1 MVETWEHVRNVPMVD
16 HVRRTPMDALDVETS
31 IVEGEQALQA
41 LLKFVSESAGRLEAH
56 EAEKGIFKRLLP
68 IGLAAMKL
76 YFAQR
81 GTGDVGPAITRADG
95 IILPREK
102 PLRGR
107 DYFSIFGKFKVARTC
122 YRTPGEPGIC
132 PLDGE
137 VNLPA
142 RCYSYF
148 LQEWMTLFEVEH
160 PFQESAG
167 WLEQLFELDV
177 AESVLM
183 EVAKE
188 APADYEGFYA
198 QRPLPQV
205 PPEGELLVVSF
216 DGKGVPMIKAEAVK
230 LKAKLGPGE
239 KRQKKKE
246 ALVGVS
252 YTVDAKP
259 RAAEAL
265 AELLVDPEAARARRK
280 REAVTDDTPRAQ
292 QVRRV
297 ASLVRTKHEVMACIK
312 ADAER
317 RDPQHRKPL
326 VVLLDGALGLWNL
339 ATKLFKEW
347 RRVTFVLDIMHVVG
361 YLWSA
366 AHALFGEGAKAG
378 NRWVQQKLTE
388 LLRGR
393 VGYVIGGL
401 RQMLTKRRLRKA
413 VRQMLEKV
421 ITFFHNHRRWMRY
434 DAYLAAG
441 LPVGTGVV
449 ESACGS
455 VVKHRMEG
463 EGKRWSLEGAEA
475 ILTLRSLKKSHD
487 NDLRDYWKFRARQM
501 HGRLYGH
508 KPKYRPTPRLR
519 RVA

>member
-1 MVETWEHVRNVPMVD
+1 ME
-16 HVRRTPMDALDVETS
+16 ALDVEMS
-31 IVEGEQALQA
+31 IAEGTQALQA
-41 LLKFVSESAGRLEAH
+41 LLKFVQENADQLEAH

-68 IGLAAMKL
+68 IGLAAMQL

-81 GTGDVGPAITRADG
+81 GTGDVGPAVTRADG
-95 IILPREK
+95 VCLPREK
-102 PLRGR
+102 RLRGR
-107 DYFSIFGKFKVARTC
+107 DYFSLFGKFAVARTC
-122 YRTPGEPGIC
+122 YRTPGEPGIF
-132 PLDGE
+132 PLDAQ
-137 VNLPA
+137 VNFPG

-148 LQEWMTLFEVEH
+148 LQEWMTVFAVEH
-160 PFQESAG
+160 PFQESSS
-167 WLEQLFELDV
+167 WFEQLFDLEV
-177 AESVLM
+177 AESVLI
-183 EVAKE
+183 EVAQE
-188 APADYEGFYA
+188 APADYEDFYA
-198 QRPLPQV
+198 QRPTPQ
-205 PPEGELLVVSF
+205 EESTGELLVVSF

-230 LKAKLGPGE
+230 LKAKLGTGE

-252 YTVDAKP
+252 YTVDPKP
-259 RAAEAL
+259 RSPEAL
-265 AELLVDPEAARARRK
+265 AALLVEPEAARARRQP
-280 REAVTDDTPRAQ
+280 EGATDDVPRAQ

-297 ASLVRTKHEVMACIK
+297 ASLVRTKQAVMALIK

-326 VVLLDGALGLWNL
+326 VVLLDGALGLWHL
-339 ATKLFKEW
+339 ATKLFREW
-347 RRVTFVLDIMHVVG
+347 KQVTFVLDIMHVVG
-361 YLWSA
+361 YLWRA
-366 AHALFGEGAKAG
+366 ANALFGEGAKAG
-378 NRWVQQKLTE
+378 KHWVRQKLTAI
-388 LLRGR
+388 LCGR

-401 RQMLTKRRLRKA
+401 RQILTKQQLRTS
-413 VRQMLEKV
+413 VRETLATV
-421 ITFFHNHRRWMRY
+421 ITFLHNHRRWMQY

-487 NDLRDYWKFRARQM
+487 NDLRDYWKFHACQVHR
-501 HGRLYGH
+501 RLYNR
-508 KPKYRPTPRLR
+508 KPKYRPMLRLR

>member
-1 MVETWEHVRNVPMVD
+1 
-16 HVRRTPMDALDVETS
+16 MDALEVETS
-31 IVEGEQALQA
+31 IAEGEQALQT
-41 LLKFVSESAGRLEAH
+41 LLKLVSESAGTLEAH

-81 GTGDVGPAITRADG
+81 GTGDLGAAVTRADG
-95 IILPREK
+95 MLLPRETQ
-102 PLRGR
+102 LRAR
-107 DYFSIFGKFKVARTC
+107 DYFSLFGKFAVPRTC
-122 YRTPGEPGIC
+122 YRTPGEPGIF
-132 PLDGE
+132 PLDAQ
-137 VNLPA
+137 VNFPE

-167 WLEQLFELDV
+167 LFEQLFDLEV

-188 APADYEGFYA
+188 APQDYESFYA
-198 QRPLPQV
+198 QQPV
-205 PPEGELLVVSF
+205 PHEETQGEFLVVSF
-216 DGKGVPMIKAEAVK
+216 DGKGVPMIKAEATK
-230 LKAKLGPGE
+230 LKAKLGTGE

-252 YTVDAKP
+252 DTVDAKLRSP
-259 RAAEAL
+259 EAL
-265 AELLVDPEAARARRK
+265 AELLVDPEAARARRQ
-280 REAVTDDTPRAQ
+280 REGATDDAPRAQ

-297 ASLVRTKHEVMACIK
+297 ASLVRTKHAVMELIK

-317 RDPQHRKPL
+317 RDPEHHKPL

-339 ATKLFKEW
+339 TPKLFKPW
-347 RRVTFVLDIMHVVG
+347 KRRTCILDILHVVG

-366 AHALFGEGAKAG
+366 ANALFGEGSKDG
-378 NRWVQQKLTE
+378 TRWVQAKLTAI
-388 LLRGR
+388 LRGR

-401 RQMLTKRRLRKA
+401 RQILTKQRLRKS
-413 VRQMLEKV
+413 VREALEKV
-421 ITFFHNHRRWMRY
+421 ITFFHNHRRWMQY
-434 DAYLAAG
+434 DVYLAAG
-441 LPVGTGVV
+441 LPIGTGVV

-463 EGKRWSLEGAEA
+463 EGKRWSLAGAEA
-475 ILTLRSLKKSHD
+475 MLALRSLKKSHD
-487 NDLRDYWKFRARQM
+487 NDLRDYWRFHARQVRV
-501 HGRLYGH
+501 RLYGG
-508 KPKYRPTPRLR
+508 KPKYGPMPRLR

>member
-1 MVETWEHVRNVPMVD
+1 MVETWEHLRGVPMVY
-16 HVRRTPMDALDVETS
+16 HVRRIPMEALDVEMS
-31 IVEGEQALQA
+31 IAEGEQALQA
-41 LLKFVSESAGRLEAH
+41 LLQFAREQAGKLEAH

-81 GTGDVGPAITRADG
+81 GTGDVGPALTRADG
-95 IILPREK
+95 VLLPRETQ
-102 PLRGR
+102 LRGR
-107 DYFSIFGKFKVARTC
+107 DYFSLFGKFAVARTC
-122 YRTPGEPGIC
+122 YRTPGEPGIY
-132 PLDGE
+132 PLDAQ
-137 VNLPA
+137 VNLPE

-160 PFQESAG
+160 PFRDSAG
-167 WLEQLFELDV
+167 LFAQLFDLDV

-183 EVAKE
+183 AVAKE
-188 APADYEGFYA
+188 APQDYEGFYA
-198 QRPLPQV
+198 QRSVPQEDT
-205 PPEGELLVVSF
+205 EGELLVVSF
-216 DGKGVPMIKAEAVK
+216 DGKGVPMMKEEAVK
-230 LKAKLGPGE
+230 LKAKLGSGE

-252 YTVDAKP
+252 YTVDPKP
-259 RAAEAL
+259 RSPEAL
-265 AELLVDPEAARARRK
+265 AELLVDPEAARARRQ
-280 REAVTDDTPRAQ
+280 REAVGDDAPRAQ
-292 QVRRV
+292 QVRRL
-297 ASLVRTKHEVMACIK
+297 ASLVRTKQAVMACIK

-326 VVLLDGALGLWNL
+326 VVLLDGALGLWRL
-339 ATKLFKEW
+339 APKLFRAW
-347 RRVTFVLDIMHVVG
+347 RRMTCVLDIMHVVG

-366 AHALFGEGAKAG
+366 ANALFGEGSKDG
-378 NRWVQQKLTE
+378 TRWVQAKLTAI
-388 LLRGR
+388 LYGR

-401 RQMLTKRRLRKA
+401 RQLLTKRRLRKA
-413 VRQMLEKV
+413 VRETLARV
-421 ITFFHNHRRWMRY
+421 ITFFQNHRRWMKY
-434 DAYLAAG
+434 DEYLAMG

-475 ILTLRSLKKSHD
+475 ILALRSLRKSHD
-487 NDLRDYWKFRARQM
+487 NDLRDYWKFHARQVRT
-501 HGRLYGH
+501 RLYAS
-508 KPKYRPTPRLR
+508 KPKYRPTARLK

>member
-1 MVETWEHVRNVPMVD
+1 ME
-16 HVRRTPMDALDVETS
+16 ALDVETS
-31 IVEGEQALQA
+31 IAEGAQALQA
-41 LLKFVSESAGRLEAH
+41 LLQFARESADKLEAH
-56 EAEKGIFKRLLP
+56 AAEKGIFKRLLP
-68 IGLAAMKL
+68 IGLAAMQL

-81 GTGDVGPAITRADG
+81 GTGEVGPAVTRADG
-95 IILPREK
+95 VLLPREQR
-102 PLRGR
+102 LRER
-107 DYFSIFGKFKVARTC
+107 DYFSIFGKFAVARTC
-122 YRTPGEPGIC
+122 YRTPGEPGIF
-132 PLDGE
+132 PLDAQ
-137 VNLPA
+137 VNFPE

-160 PFQESAG
+160 PFKESAS
-167 WLEQLFELDV
+167 WFEQLFDLDV

-198 QRPLPQV
+198 QRPVPQEET
-205 PPEGELLVVSF
+205 EGALLVVSF
-216 DGKGVPMIKAEAVK
+216 DGKGVPMIKAEAAK
-230 LKAKLGPGE
+230 LKAKLGTGE

-246 ALVGVS
+246 ALVGVC
-252 YTVDAKP
+252 YTVDPKP
-259 RAAEAL
+259 RSPEAL
-265 AELLVDPEAARARRK
+265 AELLVDPEAARARRQ
-280 REAVTDDTPRAQ
+280 REEATDDAPRAQ
-292 QVRRV
+292 QVRRL
-297 ASLVRTKHEVMACIK
+297 ASLVRTKQAVMELIK

-326 VVLLDGALGLWNL
+326 VVLLDGALGLWRL
-339 ATKLFKEW
+339 ATQLFRPWK
-347 RRVTFVLDIMHVVG
+347 RVTFVLDIMHVVG

-366 AHALFGEGAKAG
+366 ANALFGEASQAG
-378 NRWVQQKLTE
+378 KHWVQQKLTE
-388 LLRGR
+388 MLRGR

-413 VRQMLEKV
+413 VRETLQKV

-463 EGKRWSLEGAEA
+463 EGKRWSLVGAEA
-475 ILTLRSLKKSHD
+475 ILALRSLKKSHD
-487 NDLRDYWKFRARQM
+487 NDLRAYWRFRARQERD
-501 HGRLYGH
+501 RLYAR
-508 KPKYRPTPRLR
+508 KPKYRPTPRLK

>member
-1 MVETWEHVRNVPMVD
+1 
-16 HVRRTPMDALDVETS
+16 MDALDVERS
-31 IVEGEQALQA
+31 IAEGEQALQA
-41 LLKFVSESAGRLEAH
+41 LITFARDNAGKLEAH

-81 GTGDVGPAITRADG
+81 GTGDVGAAVTRADG
-95 IILPREK
+95 VLLPREQK
-102 PLRGR
+102 LRGR

-122 YRTPGEPGIC
+122 YRTPGEPGIF
-132 PLDGE
+132 PLDAQ
-137 VNLPA
+137 VNLPE

-148 LQEWMTLFEVEH
+148 LQEWMTVFEVEH
-160 PFQESAG
+160 PFKESAG
-167 WLEQLFELDV
+167 WFEQLFDLDV

-188 APADYEGFYA
+188 APQDYEDFYA
-198 QRPLPQV
+198 QRPLSPSDT
-205 PPEGELLVVSF
+205 EGALLVVSF
-216 DGKGVPMIKAEAVK
+216 DGKGVPMIKEAAAK

-252 YTVDAKP
+252 YTVEPKP
-259 RAAEAL
+259 RAPEAL
-265 AELLVDPEAARARRK
+265 AELLVDPEAARARQQR
-280 REAVTDDTPRAQ
+280 AGPPDDTPQAQ

-297 ASLVRTKHEVMACIK
+297 ASLVRTKQAVMELIK

-326 VVLLDGALGLWNL
+326 VVLLDGALGLWRL
-339 ATKLFKEW
+339 ATKLFKPW
-347 RRVTFVLDIMHVVG
+347 KRVTFVLDIMHVVG

-366 AHALFGEGAKAG
+366 ANALFGEASQAG
-378 NRWVQQKLTE
+378 KHWVQQKLTA

-401 RQMLTKRRLRKA
+401 RQSLTKQRLRQS
-413 VRQMLEKV
+413 VRETLAKV
-421 ITFFHNHRRWMRY
+421 ITFFHNHRRWMQY

-475 ILTLRSLKKSHD
+475 MLMLRSLKKSHD
-487 NDLRDYWKFRARQM
+487 NDLRDSWRFHARQ
-501 HGRLYGH
+501 GRVRLYAS
-508 KPKYRPTPRLR
+508 KPKYRPTARLR
-519 RVA
+519 CVA

>member
-1 MVETWEHVRNVPMVD
+1 
-16 HVRRTPMDALDVETS
+16 MDALDVEMS
-31 IVEGEQALQA
+31 IAEGEQALQA
-41 LLKFVSESAGRLEAH
+41 LITFARESAGKLEAH

-95 IILPREK
+95 AILPRQTQ
-102 PLRGR
+102 LRGR

-122 YRTPGEPGIC
+122 YRTPGEPGIF
-132 PLDGE
+132 PLDAQ
-137 VNLPA
+137 VNLPE

-148 LQEWMTLFEVEH
+148 LQEWMTWFEVEH
-160 PFQESAG
+160 PFQESTG
-167 WLEQLFELDV
+167 LFEQLFDLDV

-183 EVAKE
+183 EVAQE
-188 APADYEGFYA
+188 ASEDYESFYA
-198 QRPLPQV
+198 QRPV
-205 PPEGELLVVSF
+205 PPAERAGEFLVVSF
-216 DGKGVPMIKAEAVK
+216 DGKGVPMLKEEAVK
-230 LKAKLGPGE
+230 LKAKLGTGE

-252 YTVDAKP
+252 YTVAPKP
-259 RAAEAL
+259 RSPEAL
-265 AELLVDPEAARARRK
+265 AELLIEPEAARARRQRQGGK
-280 REAVTDDTPRAQ
+280 DESPRAQ
-292 QVRRV
+292 QVRRL
-297 ASLVRTKHEVMACIK
+297 ASLVRTKQAVMECIK

-317 RDPQHRKPL
+317 RDPQHRQPL

-339 ATKLFKEW
+339 ATTLFKKW

-366 AHALFGEGAKAG
+366 ANALFGEGAPQG
-378 NRWVQQKLTE
+378 NRWVRAKLTE
-388 LLRGR
+388 ILRGR

-401 RQMLTKRRLRKA
+401 RQILTTQRLRKS
-413 VRQMLEKV
+413 VRETLAHV
-421 ITFFHNHRRWMRY
+421 ITFFHNHRRWMHY

-449 ESACGS
+449 ESACGA

-463 EGKRWSLEGAEA
+463 EGKRWSLAGAEA

-487 NDLRDYWKFRARQM
+487 NDLRDYWRFRARQM
-501 HGRLYGH
+501 RGRLYGH
-508 KPKYRPTPRLR
+508 KPKYRPAPRLR
-519 RVA
+519 CVA